1 MRGDVGRPLIRAEIP
16 EELLKI
22 ASFAIPLMFVLTLIP
37 ANGDGHEAKPAAA
50 TSTPAPTA
58 TPRPPDPS
66 PPMEPIFRNG
76 FFLRTADRKHELRI
90 AGSVHLDARGYFG
103 ESVAPSSFD
112 IRRARLDLQ
121 GRVHEFVTFRIQA
134 SLEDNPYIRNAY
146 FDIEIDP
153 AMHVRLG
160 QMKVPF
166 STEWLTLDNQVNSLE
181 RAASHPVYP
190 FFDRGVLLWGRLAA
204 ETVTYSLGLYN
215 GSGVDLDTP
224 KGDTGGGKEV
234 AARLFTQPW
243 RHRFASPLRG
253 VYLVAQAT
261 AASESAPTRRYETS
275 GMSAPTYESLIW
287 RWRTEQVIGSN
298 GRLSDHITAEMG
310 SRRRWGVEA
319 LLLQGPLAASFE
331 YCDVYYDD
339 ITIFHDFVAGS
350 QRLRREPVLTR
361 AGGIRS
367 AALWA
372 SWFLTGES
380 KTLDTHGW
388 RQPNPTRNWQ
398 PGAGGGAWEVMARLA
413 LTDTDR
419 ELFDAVRVNGF
430 TGEQLGAPGL
440 VPVGEGGSVTAGVLD
455 GAWRA
460 ATATLGVNWT
470 LNPSVRVQMEATEVW
485 ARDRDQ
491 GKGGIIS
498 GGNSNLADPTRR
510 NRQVEREFMLGMRFI
525 FRI

>member
-1 MRGDVGRPLIRAEIP
+1 MNLMSRVIP
-16 EELLKI
+16 W
-22 ASFAIPLMFVLTLIP
+22 MV
-37 ANGDGHEAKPAAA
+37 AAA
-50 TSTPAPTA
+50 LVPALGSGDESESPTPTPTATPTA
-58 TPRPPDPS
+58 TPRPPDSS
-66 PPMEPIFRNG
+66 PPLEPIFRNG
-76 FFLRTADRKHELRI
+76 FFLRTADRKNELRI
-90 AGSVHLDARGYFG
+90 AGSMHLDARGYFG

-121 GRVHEFVTFRIQA
+121 GRVHDVVTFRIQA

-146 FDIEIDP
+146 FDVEIDP
-153 AMHVRLG
+153 ALHVRLG

-181 RAASHPVYP
+181 RGTSHPVYP
-190 FFDRGVLLWGRLAA
+190 FFDRGVLLWGQLAA
-204 ETVTYSLGLYN
+204 DTVTYSVGLYN

-224 KGDTGGGKEV
+224 KGDTGGGKEA

-243 RHRFASPLRG
+243 RHRPASPLRG

-261 AASESAPTRRYETS
+261 GASESAPTRRYETS

-298 GRLSDHITAEMG
+298 GRNSDHITAEMG

-319 LLLQGPLAASFE
+319 LLLEGPFAASLE
-331 YCDVYYDD
+331 YCDARYDD
-339 ITIFHDFVAGS
+339 ITVFHDFFVGA
-350 QRLRREPVLTR
+350 QRVRREPVLTR
-361 AGGIRS
+361 AGGVRS
-367 AALWA
+367 TSLWA

-380 KTLDTHGW
+380 KTVDMFGW
-388 RQPNPTRNWQ
+388 RQPAPKRSWKRGTL
-398 PGAGGGAWEVMARLA
+398 GGAWEVMARLA
-413 LTDTDR
+413 LTETDR
-419 ELFDAVRVNGF
+419 DLFDAVRVNGYS
-430 TGEQLGAPGL
+430 GEQLGTPGP
-440 VPVGEGGSVTAGVLD
+440 VPVGEGGSVSASVLD
-455 GAWRA
+455 GAWKA
-460 ATATLGVNWT
+460 AAATLGVNWT

-485 ARDRDQ
+485 ARDLEQ

-498 GGNSNLADPTRR
+498 GGNSNLDDPTRR